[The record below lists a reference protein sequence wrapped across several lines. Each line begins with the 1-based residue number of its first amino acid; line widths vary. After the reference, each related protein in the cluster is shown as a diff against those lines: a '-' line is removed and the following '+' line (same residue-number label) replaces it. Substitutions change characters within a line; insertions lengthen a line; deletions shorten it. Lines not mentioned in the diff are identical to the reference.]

1 MKIREL
7 RDIYLNQDIY
17 IVGSGPTANLF
28 PLEFLQD
35 KICLSLNDAYKMH
48 PAITPIALM
57 NHQVYAHLEKRE
69 GSPYHESFKNI
80 KYPIVKPRSL
90 YGVEKI
96 EWDHPYFYY
105 FDRSHDIEKI
115 WKLTKDTDI
124 LYYTPEG
131 CALHPALQLCWIFGA
146 KNIFTIGC
154 DSRTLGGKHYANY
167 DKNGMAKEEVN
178 RSYDSYIYG
187 TLIIQEFLKIQ
198 GINVFNLSPIV
209 GYHRVEY
216 QYEVLAG
223 NISTA
228 TVLEEIKK
236 L

>member
-1 MKIREL
+1 MRIREL

-28 PLEFLQD
+28 PLEFLRD

-48 PAITPIALM
+48 PGITPIALM
-57 NHQVYAHLEKRE
+57 NHQIYAHIEKKE
-69 GSPYHESFKNI
+69 GAPYHENLKNI
-80 KYPIVKPRSL
+80 KYPIIKPRSL
-90 YGVEKI
+90 YRVEKI
-96 EWDHPYFYY
+96 EWNHPYFYC
-105 FDRSHDIEKI
+105 FDRSHDIGKI
-115 WKLTKDTDI
+115 SSLQKDTDI

-131 CALHPALQLCWIFGA
+131 CALHPALQLCWILGA

-167 DKNGMAKEEVN
+167 DKNGMAKEQFK

-187 TLIIQEFLKIQ
+187 TLIIQEFLQSK

-209 GYHRVEY
+209 GYHRIEY
-216 QYEVLAG
+216 QYDFLNG
-223 NISTA
+223 DISTESVVEA
-228 TVLEEIKK
+228 IKE

>member
-17 IVGSGPTANLF
+17 IIGSGPTANLF

-35 KICLSLNDAYKMH
+35 KICLSLNDAYKMDS
-48 PAITPIALM
+48 AITPIALM
-57 NHQVYAHLEKRE
+57 NHQVYAHSEKLE

-80 KYPIVKPRSL
+80 KYPIVKPRSM

-96 EWDHPYFYY
+96 EWEHPYFYY
-105 FDRSHDIEKI
+105 FDRSHNIEKI
-115 WKLTKDTDI
+115 WSLTKDTDI

-154 DSRTLGGKHYANY
+154 DSQTLGGKHYANY

-187 TLIIQEFLKIQ
+187 TLVIQEFLNSQ
-198 GINVFNLSPIV
+198 SINVFNLSPIV